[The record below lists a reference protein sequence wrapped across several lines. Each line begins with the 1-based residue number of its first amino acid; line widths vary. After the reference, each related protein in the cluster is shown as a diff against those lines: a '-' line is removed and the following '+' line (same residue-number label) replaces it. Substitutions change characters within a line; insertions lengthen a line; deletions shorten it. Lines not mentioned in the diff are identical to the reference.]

1 MGPMYDAQ
9 DEIERL
15 KQEVE
20 GLQKQ
25 IATQQSVAN
34 LPQSLIENHDFIT
47 DLARYAEGLYSEQD
61 IKKKYHF
68 DDATWVRL
76 GEDDALVEA
85 IEAEKV
91 RRVRNGQA
99 KREKAQQLVV
109 QACDVLGEIMRD
121 ADASPKHRIDA
132 SKALDAFADNGPQM
146 APAADR
152 FVITINL
159 GADQQLKIDKS
170 IKPIANDK
178 DIEVIDTTPQELLPI
193 FATNRKDDGGGNPI

>member
-1 MGPMYDAQ
+1 MD
-9 DEIERL
+9 D
-15 KQEVE
+15 
-20 GLQKQ
+20 
-25 IATQQSVAN
+25 VAK
-34 LPQSLIENHDFIT
+34 SLIDDHDFIA
-47 DLARYAEGLYSEQD
+47 DLARYAEGLCSEQQV
-61 IKKKYHF
+61 KKKHRLP
-68 DDATWVRL
+68 DDVWTRL

-121 ADASPKHRIDA
+121 AGASPKHRIDA

-193 FATNRKDDGGGNPI
+193 IAANKRKDDGGGEPI